1 MCMRHWLAAH
11 GRRCLSTVAAQQR
24 EQVVTHIA
32 RNAAALVPAVR
43 STLRA
48 RPASDT
54 LLFSISRDIPRD
66 VLQELVACLTEAP
79 QHVGALTGSLDR
91 VPSTSYGVALASI
104 PTSLATPFRSNIPGA
119 PRIAVGR
126 WPEQKEIWHTNPHK
140 RTEHLDSTGHWA
152 PLWGRENVEHQVP
165 VELEALPAR
174 DVRALLLFS
183 DAHAQGLMEGLDFH
197 FSHAHVL
204 GIVAALTPFV
214 TGREHTL
221 FFQSHTHPRGIYEK
235 GAVGLAIHAPAS
247 LERTYSGLVPVGP
260 RLAITGARGNI
271 ISSLNHHNAAQQMIR
286 LLTGRKTTQG
296 APIQDPQHV
305 RSMSSHVRK
314 DDELFLGIFACQE
327 DAMPMTM
334 ARIQS
339 GHPMRGTISIDTDTQ
354 LSPNMFAQIY
364 RSGEHGQRADPPT
377 PALVRYTT
385 ASGSEIASALKGLAP
400 QKQGATDGVMSFP
413 GVFFSASEMGWFGR
427 HASQR
432 TQAYTVPHASASLVW
447 S

>member
-1 MCMRHWLAAH
+1 MRLGQAAH
-11 GRRCLSTVAAQQR
+11 ARRCLSTVAAQHR

-32 RNAAALVPAVR
+32 GNAAALVPAVR
-43 STLRA
+43 STLST

-54 LLFSISRDIPRD
+54 LVFSISKDISRD

-79 QHVGALTGSLDR
+79 QHVGALTGSLYGA
-91 VPSTSYGVALASI
+91 PGTAYGVALASI
-104 PTSLATPFRSNIPGA
+104 PTSLATPFRSNIPGS

-126 WPEQKEIWHTNPHK
+126 WPEQKEIWHANPHK

-152 PLWGRENVEHQVP
+152 PLWGRENVEHRVP
-165 VELEALPAR
+165 LELEAPRAR

-183 DAHAQGLMEGLDFH
+183 DAYAQGLMEGLDFH
-197 FSHAHVL
+197 FSQAHVL
-204 GIVAALTPFV
+204 GSVAAFTPFV
-214 TGREHTL
+214 TGREHTM

-235 GAVGLAIHAPAS
+235 GAIGLAIHSPAS

-260 RLAITGARGNI
+260 RLVITSARGNI

-305 RSMSSHVRK
+305 RSMTSHVSK
-314 DDELFLGIFACQE
+314 DDELFLGVFSRQE
-327 DAMPMTM
+327 DSMPGTI

-339 GHPMRGTISIDTDTQ
+339 GHPMRGTISIDTDTE
-354 LSPNMFAQIY
+354 LFPNMFAQMY
-364 RSGEHGQRADPPT
+364 RSGEHTQSTDPPT
-377 PALVRYTT
+377 TALIRYTT
-385 ASGSEIASALKGLAP
+385 ASGSEIANAFKALAP
-400 QKQGATDGVMSFP
+400 QKHGATDGVMSFP
-413 GVFFSASEMGWFGR
+413 GFFFSASEMGWFGR
-427 HASQR
+427 RASQR
-432 TQAYTVPHASASLVW
+432 TQAYTVPHTSASLVW